1 MTENEKIAVMNQFIF
16 NSFPCNDLFT
26 PLELR
31 DKLKEIKNKL

>member
-1 MTENEKIAVMNQFIF
+1 MTENEKIAVMNQLMY
-16 NSFPCNDLFT
+16 NLSASNLS

>member
-26 PLELR
+26 PLEMR